1 MELTSRKKGTP
12 QSEFPLLQITMKTL
26 QTNQS
31 NFVQCKSKYDC
42 LFIRPTSSVVS
53 VINIVCMVAVSEKEE
68 DEEPKQQ

>member
-42 LFIRPTSSVVS
+42 LFIRPTCVVS